1 MGNRPIWYG
10 LTLIVAA
17 SIPAWGQEEGP
28 TLPIP
33 DTIRAEGVPP
43 IPASVRQALNR
54 YQNIRSA
61 NFQDWASDGS
71 GMYIITRFADVPQVH
86 FVEKPGGARTQ
97 LTFLSERVLSV
108 HARPKHDQFL
118 YMVDEGGAE
127 NYQLFLQD
135 RKGGEARRITD
146 GKSRNMA
153 PKWSPSGELIAW
165 SSNARNG
172 RDMDIYV
179 AAPTDPNFVRR
190 LKEVSGQW
198 TVSDWS
204 PDETKVVAVEYF
216 SINEAYIHII
226 DVASGTTETITPR
239 PGNPQAER
247 VFAGEARWAKNRNS
261 ILFLTDKDSE
271 FRRLVRYDKDSG
283 SVDVL
288 SEEIPSD
295 IEEFDVTDDGGSA
308 MLAANDTGGV
318 RLHALDLKTGELWS
332 PGTATLKDGQVNGLR
347 FRPGTT
353 EIAFSMSTS
362 RSVSDAHSATPSRE
376 GGGTVK
382 SHRWTFSETGG
393 LNPSTFAEP
402 ERIEYPSFDNRRIPA
417 YLYRRSARKFPGPRP
432 VLIDIHGGPEGQFRP
447 GFIGRLNYL
456 VDELGL
462 VLIFPNVRGSS
473 GYGKSYL
480 KLDNGKL
487 RADAVKD
494 IGALLDW
501 IAQQKDLDKGRVG
514 VTGGSYGG
522 FMSLAV
528 QTTYND
534 RIKAGIDVV
543 GISNFV
549 SFLEHTQ
556 GYRRDLRRAEYG
568 DERDPEMRS
577 FLERISPLSNADKI
591 RTPILIV
598 QGQNDPRVPISES
611 EQMVAALKKNKVPV
625 WYVVGTN
632 EGHGFAKKA
641 NQDYLQAVEVEFLR
655 RYLLEP
661 RESQAADVPE
671 RSPVSGIVR
680 VGGQPLAAGT
690 ITFHPIDSKGR
701 LAKGAIRYGRYA
713 MTTVNHEDGALPG
726 VYKVTIEASND
737 VPGPRVPAQYTNP
750 QTTSLRCDIRRAGRT
765 VLDFE
770 LR

>member
-1 MGNRPIWYG
+1 MTRRSCWYG
-10 LTLIVAA
+10 LTIIVAA
-17 SIPAWGQEEGP
+17 IMPAQAQSTAPAIPVPE
-28 TLPIP
+28 
-33 DTIRAEGVPP
+33 TIRAEGVPP

-61 NFQDWASDGS
+61 TFQDWASDGS
-71 GMYIITRFADVPQVH
+71 GMYVITRFADVPQVH
-86 FVEKPGGARTQ
+86 FVAAAGGARTQ
-97 LTFLSERVLSV
+97 LTFLDERVLGVS
-108 HARPKHDQFL
+108 ARPRHDQFL
-118 YMVDEGGAE
+118 YVADEGGTE

-153 PKWSPSGELIAW
+153 PKWSPSGELLAW

-172 RDMDIYV
+172 RDMDLYV
-179 AAPTDPNFVRR
+179 GSPFDSRFARR
-190 LKEVSGQW
+190 IKEVSGQW

-204 PDETKVVAVEYF
+204 PDETRVVAVEYI
-216 SINEAYIHII
+216 SINESHLHII
-226 DVASGTTETITPR
+226 DVATGKTETITPR
-239 PGNPQAER
+239 QSDPKAER
-247 VFAGEARWAKNRNS
+247 IFAGGARWPKDGNA
-261 ILFLTDKDSE
+261 IYYITDQENE
-271 FRRLVRYDKDSG
+271 FRRLARYDMVAE
-283 SVDVL
+283 SVKIL
-288 SEEIPSD
+288 TESIRWD
-295 IEEFDVTDDGGSA
+295 IEEFEVTDDGAYA
-308 MLAANDTGGV
+308 MLAANENGGV
-318 RLHALDLKTGELWS
+318 RLHSLSLRTGELS
-332 PGTATLKDGQVNGLR
+332 PPETAKVTDGILTGLKFCPGTSR
-347 FRPGTT
+347 
-353 EIAFSMSTS
+353 IAFSLSTS
-362 RSVSDAHSATPSRE
+362 RAADVYTADAYRSDAGSPVASTLHSPVTVVPLDASSGTGSTPAS
-376 GGGTVK
+376 
-382 SHRWTFSETGG
+382 RWTFSETGG
-393 LNPSTFAEP
+393 LDPNDFAEAR
-402 ERIEYPSFDNRRIPA
+402 RIEYPTFDRRKIPA
-417 YLYRRSARKFPGPRP
+417 FLYRPSARKFPGPRP

-473 GYGKSYL
+473 GYGKTYL

-501 IAQQKDLDKGRVG
+501 IATQKDLDKSRVG

-528 QTTYND
+528 QANYND
-534 RIKAGIDVV
+534 RIKAGIDIV

-549 SFLEHTQ
+549 SFLKNTQ

-577 FLERISPLSNADKI
+577 YLERISPLTNADKI

-611 EQMVAALKKNKVPV
+611 QQMVAALRKNKVPV

-655 RYLLEP
+655 RYLLE
-661 RESQAADVPE
+661 ES
-671 RSPVSGIVR
+671 R
-680 VGGQPLAAGT
+680 
-690 ITFHPIDSKGR
+690 
-701 LAKGAIRYGRYA
+701 
-713 MTTVNHEDGALPG
+713 
-726 VYKVTIEASND
+726 
-737 VPGPRVPAQYTNP
+737 
-750 QTTSLRCDIRRAGRT
+750 
-765 VLDFE
+765 
-770 LR
+770 